1 MIHLIKS
8 GLFIPKS
15 LSQLPMGTLR
25 SHNGDVY
32 KNLAENRL
40 RILSNHFVIIL
51 SRPVTYAKRIYVRA
65 EESGPHPSS
74 DRDGRI
80 YRLVVLVL
88 IWSFQVVVVQ
98 EQQRNVKKSVIHA
111 QGCCFAN

>member
-1 MIHLIKS
+1 
-8 GLFIPKS
+8 
-15 LSQLPMGTLR
+15 MGTLR

-65 EESGPHPSS
+65 EENGPHPSS

-98 EQQRNVKKSVIHA
+98 EQQRNVKKKRDPRS
-111 QGCCFAN
+111 GLLFC

>member
-1 MIHLIKS
+1 
-8 GLFIPKS
+8 
-15 LSQLPMGTLR
+15 MGTLR

-80 YRLVVLVL
+80 YRLVILVL
-88 IWSFQVVVVQ
+88 SLVISS
-98 EQQRNVKKSVIHA
+98 RSRAGTAKKCKKKRDARSELLI
-111 QGCCFAN
+111 C

>member
-1 MIHLIKS
+1 
-8 GLFIPKS
+8 
-15 LSQLPMGTLR
+15 MGTLR
-25 SHNGDVY
+25 SHNGEVY

-40 RILSNHFVIIL
+40 RILSNHFAIIL
-51 SRPVTYAKRIYVRA
+51 SRPVTYGRRIYVRA

-98 EQQRNVKKSVIHA
+98 EQQRNVKKKRDPRS
-111 QGCCFAN
+111 GLLFC